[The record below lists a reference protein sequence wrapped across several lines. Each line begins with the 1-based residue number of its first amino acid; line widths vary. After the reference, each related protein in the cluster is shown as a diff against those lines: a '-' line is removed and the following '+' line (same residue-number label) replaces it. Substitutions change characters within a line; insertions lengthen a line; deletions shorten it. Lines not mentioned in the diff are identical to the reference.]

1 MLKVCFCC
9 VVLKKCVYL
18 YHTKTKILEIMKAAT
33 TSQELIRVRISLF
46 DYDGTKSNRTE
57 VRYVETLEEAEKMGW
72 DYEIA

>member
-1 MLKVCFCC
+1 M
-9 VVLKKCVYL
+9 
-18 YHTKTKILEIMKAAT
+18 KTTT